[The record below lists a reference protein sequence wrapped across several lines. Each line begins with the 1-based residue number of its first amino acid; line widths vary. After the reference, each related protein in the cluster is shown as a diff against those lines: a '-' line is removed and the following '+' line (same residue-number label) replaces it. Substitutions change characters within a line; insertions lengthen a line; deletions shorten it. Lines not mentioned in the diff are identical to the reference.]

1 MNFQNIILVHS
12 QFHMEKPVQGQIDN
26 QISLNSQVAE
36 VKDLH
41 TTAQVKLNLTLKA
54 HEGSE
59 LFGTLEEVY
68 FIPIEFEEDDITEQQ
83 VIGKATMRQM
93 IPLLSSDVN
102 YYLSKACLPIMPPT
116 VLLQILKNQ

>member
-12 QFHMEKPVQGQIDN
+12 QFHIDKPIQGQIDN
-26 QISLNSQVAE
+26 QISLNSQVGL
-36 VKDLH
+36 VQDLK

-54 HEGSE
+54 HDGTDVFGS
-59 LFGTLEEVY
+59 LEEIY

-93 IPLLSSDVN
+93 IPLLSSDIN
-102 YYLSKACLPIMPPT
+102 YFLSKACLPIMPPT
-116 VLLQILKNQ
+116 VLLKILKNQ

>member
-1 MNFQNIILVHS
+1 
-12 QFHMEKPVQGQIDN
+12 MEKPVQGQIDN